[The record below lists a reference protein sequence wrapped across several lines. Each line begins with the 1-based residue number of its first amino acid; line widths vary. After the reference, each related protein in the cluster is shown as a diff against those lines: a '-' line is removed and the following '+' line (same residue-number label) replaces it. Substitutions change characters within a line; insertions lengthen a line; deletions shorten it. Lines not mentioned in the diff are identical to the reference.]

1 MNPTFPPLLPPGRPL
16 SLPGR
21 GETFIREIAGPQGAP
36 AVLLLHG
43 WIATADLNWWNAYAE
58 LGRYFR
64 VIAMDL
70 RGHGRGLRGTR
81 RFSFADCAGD
91 AAVTLSILGAAP
103 AIVVGYSMGGPIAQV
118 TWRDHP
124 TAVRGLVLCAT
135 SGHFRSS
142 RREHNLLTAIAYGVA
157 YSPPSARRRLLAYYL
172 ARARREDVY
181 SEWLMSELAGH
192 RMSDVLAAGRELHR
206 FDSSSWIGAVD
217 VPTACLVMQRDDIVP
232 PNRQYALAA
241 AIPGASVRELDADH
255 LACAR
260 NGDVFVTSLVAA
272 CREVAARSEPRV
284 ERGGVA

>member
-1 MNPTFPPLLPPGRPL
+1 
-16 SLPGR
+16 
-21 GETFIREIAGPQGAP
+21 
-36 AVLLLHG
+36 VLLLHG

-91 AAVTLSILGAAP
+91 AAVTLSILRAAP

-124 TAVRGLVLCAT
+124 NAVRGLVLCAT

-142 RREHNLLTAIAYGVA
+142 RREHNLLTAVAYAVA
-157 YSPPSARRRLLAYYL
+157 YSPPTVRRRLLAYYL
-172 ARARREDVY
+172 TRARREDVY
-181 SEWLMSELAGH
+181 SEWLISELAGH
-192 RMSDVLAAGRELHR
+192 RMSDVLEAGRELHR

-217 VPTACLVMQRDDIVP
+217 VPTACLVMQRDGIVP
-232 PNRQYALAA
+232 PRRQYALAA

-260 NGDVFVTSLVAA
+260 NGDLFVTSLVAG

>member
-1 MNPTFPPLLPPGRPL
+1 
-16 SLPGR
+16 
-21 GETFIREIAGPQGAP
+21 
-36 AVLLLHG
+36 VLLLHG